1 MGGGFLS
8 LNCSFGKDEDAPAQ
22 KEKRGRIRLCENILS
37 FECCIGMCS
46 AEL

>member
-1 MGGGFLS
+1 M
-8 LNCSFGKDEDAPAQ
+8 NYSFGKDEDAPAR
-22 KEKRGRIRLCENILS
+22 KEKRERMCLCESIQS